1 MSIKDHGTASSFGV
15 LLACC
20 LSVTAL
26 AQDATEAPGEGSAAV
41 IEEIFVTATK
51 RGAVAAQ
58 DVAYNISVVNGEFL
72 DDVGADD
79 FYGFAR
85 RTGIQA
91 EDEGPGEK
99 RFIIRGVNLAG
110 SASVGL
116 YYDDIPTTGFGQGG
130 NGDGQPDFRVVDL
143 ERIEILR
150 GPQGTLYGAGSVG
163 GTVRFVTNKPNM
175 REFEGSLSA
184 DFAGVGQG
192 GGANYAFDGMIDIPL
207 VEDRLGLRV
216 VGFWMDRDG
225 VTDNLFL
232 GIDGTNYQEVDGG
245 RAILRWNATDALTV
259 TGSYWR
265 QNTEVGD
272 RPEWNPLCNP
282 AVHVC
287 YVNPAVGTEPPDS
300 TAITTSSNSRRLS
313 TQGTVTPYI
322 GDMDIYSLNVQHEFD
337 FGTFT
342 SATSWF
348 IRDVNTAFEGSDF
361 SGGRFF
367 SPDSVLPVGTAQDTE
382 QFSQELLFSSRLG
395 GPFNFVAGFFHQSR
409 ESLFRQRAAV
419 VAPAP
424 GLTGL
429 DLLYE
434 GQPKESFVNT
444 LWFLENIVGI
454 PGVLASLGSGVIF
467 DTQFERDFT
476 HTAVFG
482 EVNWQVAERFMLDFG
497 VRWFDLDNEI
507 EETKLLKPDF
517 TNLLLGVPLAEANQ
531 SSSFSDTILKVTA
544 SFDFTDDI
552 LGYAT
557 WSEGFREGGVNPL
570 RTAEFL
576 PIGFEPDTV
585 TNYEAG
591 LKMDLLDRQ
600 LVVNT
605 AFYLVEIEN
614 LQVFVPDPTGLFFL
628 FLNLEEG
635 GADIKGFELEVTYAP
650 FAIAGLQAQ
659 FGAQWA
665 DAEYTADIPGLNP
678 DGSLGVGDPER
689 NGRDGDPLEQVGD
702 WTLSGNIQ
710 YGFPAFGRQAFV
722 MLDWSYTGEAF
733 SDDNPRSPF
742 GDDVGDYHL
751 VGLRLG
757 VSGEEW
763 GGWSAT
769 LYANNLFDE
778 DGLITY
784 EDRKEFFPDIRP
796 NSPTYIT
803 TYPRTIGLN
812 LSKTF

>member
-1 MSIKDHGTASSFGV
+1 MSVNIHKTAFG
-15 LLACC
+15 LGAFFASCLAA
-20 LSVTAL
+20 TAL
-26 AQDATEAPGEGSAAV
+26 AQDASEAPSEAPH
-41 IEEIFVTATK
+41 IEEVFVTATK

-79 FYGFAR
+79 FYGFSR

-116 YYDDIPTTGFGQGG
+116 YYDDIPTTGWGTGSG
-130 NGDGQPDFRVVDL
+130 EGQPDFRVVDL

-163 GTVRFVTNKPNM
+163 GTIRFVTNKPNM
-175 REFEGSLSA
+175 REFEGNINA
-184 DFAGVGQG
+184 DFAGVSQG
-192 GGANYAFDGMIDIPL
+192 GGANYAFDGVIDLPL
-207 VEDRLGLRV
+207 VQDRLGLRM

-225 VTDNLFL
+225 ITDNPFL
-232 GIDGTNYQEVDGG
+232 DIKGANYQEIDGG
-245 RAILRWNATDALTV
+245 RAILRWDATEALTI
-259 TGSYWR
+259 TSSYWR

-272 RPEWNPLCNP
+272 RPEWNPVCNP

-287 YVNPAVGTEPPDS
+287 YINPGAGAEPPDS
-300 TAITTSSNSRRLS
+300 TAIVTSSNSRRIS

-322 GDMDIYSLNVQHEFD
+322 GDMDIYSLDVSHEFD
-337 FGTFT
+337 FGTLT
-342 SATSWF
+342 STTSLF
-348 IRDVNTAFEGSDF
+348 IRDVNTAFESSDI
-361 SGGRFF
+361 SVGQFF
-367 SPDSVLPVGTAQDTE
+367 SPDSVLAVGTAQDTE
-382 QFSQELLFSSRLG
+382 QFSKELLFSSRFG
-395 GPFNFVAGFFHQSR
+395 GPFNFVAGFFYQSR
-409 ESLFRQRAAV
+409 DSLFRQRATV
-419 VAPAP
+419 VAPLP
-424 GLTGL
+424 GRTGL
-429 DLLYE
+429 ELVYDEL
-434 GQPKESFVNT
+434 QPQESFLNT

-454 PGVLASLGSGVIF
+454 PGVLDSLGSGAIF
-467 DTQFERDFT
+467 DTQMEQDFT
-476 HTAVFG
+476 NTALFG
-482 EVNWQVAERFMLDFG
+482 EVNWQVMDRLMLDFG
-497 VRWFDLDNEI
+497 LRWFDLDNDIDEV
-507 EETKLLKPDF
+507 KLLKPDF
-517 TNLLLGVPLAEANQ
+517 SNLLLGVPLAEASQ
-531 SSSFSDTILKVTA
+531 SSSFSDTIFKITA
-544 SFDFTDDI
+544 SFDFSEDI

-576 PIGFEPDTV
+576 PIGFEPDKV

-591 LKMDLLDRQ
+591 LKMALLDRQ
-600 LVVNT
+600 LMVNT
-605 AFYLVEIEN
+605 AFYFVEIEN
-614 LQVFVPDPTGLFFL
+614 LQVSVSDPTGLFSL
-628 FLNLEEG
+628 FLNLDEG
-635 GADIKGFELEVTYAP
+635 GADVKGFELEVTYAP
-650 FAIAGLQAQ
+650 FAVTGLQAQ

-678 DGSLGVGDPER
+678 DGSLGGGDAER
-689 NGRDGDPLEQVGD
+689 DGRDGDPLEQVGD
-702 WTLSGNIQ
+702 WTLSANIQ
-710 YGFPAFGRQAFV
+710 YGFQALGRQAFV

-742 GDDVGDYHL
+742 GTDVGGYHL
-751 VGLRLG
+751 MGLRLG
-757 VSGEEW
+757 LRGEEW

-796 NSPTYIT
+796 NGPTLIT

>member
-1 MSIKDHGTASSFGV
+1 MFKDANFRFPLDLALCLGVFFAFPAS
-15 LLACC
+15 
-20 LSVTAL
+20 
-26 AQDATEAPGEGSAAV
+26 AQDEREGDAV
-41 IEEIFVTATK
+41 LEEVIVTATK

-58 DVAYNISVVNGEFL
+58 DVAYNVSVVNGEFL
-72 DDVGADD
+72 DELGADD

-110 SASVGL
+110 STSVGL
-116 YYDDIPTTGFGQGG
+116 YYDDIATSGWGQAG
-130 NGDGQPDFRVVDL
+130 NGDGQPEFRVLDL

-192 GGANYAFDGMIDIPL
+192 GGTNYAFDGVIDIPL
-207 VEDRLGLRV
+207 VEDRLGLRA
-216 VGFWMDRDG
+216 VGFWVDRDG
-225 VTDNLFL
+225 ITDNLFL
-232 GIDGTNYQEVDGG
+232 GIDGANYQEIDGG
-245 RAILRWNATDALTV
+245 RAILRWQPMDELIITS
-259 TGSYWR
+259 SYWR

-287 YVNPAVGTEPPDS
+287 YLDPAVGTEPSDS
-300 TAITTSSNSRRLS
+300 TAITRSSNGRRIS
-313 TQGTVTPYI
+313 TQGTVTPYV
-322 GDMDIYSLNVQHEFD
+322 GDLEIYSFDVLHEFS
-337 FGTFT
+337 FGTLT
-342 SATSWF
+342 STTSWF
-348 IRDVNTAFEGSDF
+348 IRDVNAAFESSDF
-361 SGGRFF
+361 SAGQFF

-382 QFSQELLFSSRLG
+382 QFNKELLFSSRFG
-395 GPFNFVAGFFHQSR
+395 GPVNFVAGLFYQR
-409 ESLFRQRAAV
+409 RDSLFRQRAAV
-419 VAPAP
+419 VAPLP
-424 GLTGL
+424 GRTGL
-429 DLLYE
+429 ELLYDE
-434 GQPKESFVNT
+434 VQPQESFVNT
-444 LWFLENIVGI
+444 LWFLENIVGV
-454 PGVLASLGSGVIF
+454 PGVLANLGSGVIF
-467 DTQFERDFT
+467 DTQFEQEFSNL
-476 HTAVFG
+476 AVFG
-482 EVNWQVAERFMLDFG
+482 EVNWQVTERLALDFG
-497 VRWFDLDNEI
+497 LRWFDLDNDI

-517 TNLLLGVPLAEANQ
+517 SNLLLGVPLAEANQ
-531 SSSFSDTILKVTA
+531 SSSFSDTIFKVTA
-544 SFDFTDDI
+544 SFDFNEDV

-576 PIGFEPDTV
+576 PIGFEPDRA

-600 LVVNT
+600 LTVNT
-605 AFYLVEIEN
+605 AFYFVEIEN
-614 LQVFVPDPTGLFFL
+614 LQVFVPDPTGLFNL
-628 FLNLEEG
+628 FLNLEDG
-635 GADIKGFELEVTYAP
+635 GAEIKGFELEATYAP
-650 FAIAGLQAQ
+650 FSIPGLQAQ
-659 FGAQWA
+659 FGAQWT

-678 DGSLGVGDPER
+678 DGSIGMGDPER
-689 NGRDGDPLEQVGD
+689 DGRKGDPLEQVGD
-702 WTLSGNIQ
+702 WTLSGNLH
-710 YGFPAFGRQAFV
+710 YRFPAFDRQAFV

-742 GDDVGDYHL
+742 GSEVGGYHL

-757 VSGEEW
+757 LSGEDW
-763 GGWSAT
+763 GGWAAT
-769 LYANNLFDE
+769 LYANNLFNE

-784 EDRKEFFPDIRP
+784 EDRKEFFPNLRP
-796 NSPTYIT
+796 NSPTLIT

>member
-1 MSIKDHGTASSFGV
+1 MRFSNKKSPILGV
-15 LLACC
+15 VLAIG
-20 LSVTAL
+20 LAAGAL
-26 AQDATEAPGEGSAAV
+26 AEDASDAPEGYLLMEEV
-41 IEEIFVTATK
+41 IVTGTK

-58 DVAYNISVVNGEFL
+58 DVPYNISVVNGEFL
-72 DDVGADD
+72 DEVGTDD

-110 SASVGL
+110 STSVGL
-116 YYDDIPTTGFGQGG
+116 YYDDVATSGWGQGG
-130 NGDGQPDFRVVDL
+130 NGDGQPDFRVLDL

-163 GTVRFVTNKPNM
+163 GTIRFVTNKPNM
-175 REFEGSLSA
+175 REFEGGLNA

-192 GGANYAFDGMIDIPL
+192 GGANYAFDGVIDIPL
-207 VEDRLGLRV
+207 VEDRLGLRA
-216 VGFWMDRDG
+216 VGFWVDRDG

-232 GIDGTNYQEVDGG
+232 GIDGTNYQEIDGG
-245 RAILRWNATDALTV
+245 RAILRWQATDDLMI

-272 RPEWNPLCNP
+272 RPEWNPLCDP

-287 YVNPAVGTEPPDS
+287 YVNPAVGTEPSDS
-300 TAITTSSNSRRLS
+300 TAVTRSSNSRRIS

-337 FGTFT
+337 FGTLT
-342 SATSWF
+342 STSSWF
-348 IRDVNTAFEGSDF
+348 FRDVNTAFEGSDF
-361 SGGRFF
+361 AAGRFF
-367 SPDSVLPVGTAQDTE
+367 TPDSVLPVGTAQDTE
-382 QFSQELLFSSRLG
+382 QFSQELLFSSRFG
-395 GPFNFVAGFFHQSR
+395 GPFNFVAGFFYQSR
-409 ESLFRQRAAV
+409 ESLFRQRAAMA
-419 VAPAP
+419 APLP
-424 GLTGL
+424 GRTGL
-429 DLLYE
+429 ELLYDE
-434 GQPKESFVNT
+434 LQPQQSYLMT
-444 LWFLENIVGI
+444 LWVLENVVGV
-454 PGVLASLGSGVIF
+454 PGVQDSLGSGVIF

-476 HTAVFG
+476 NTAVFG
-482 EVNWQVAERFMLDFG
+482 EANWQVTDRFSLDFG
-497 VRWFDLDNEI
+497 VRWFDLDNDI
-507 EETKLLKPDF
+507 VETKLLKPDF
-517 TNLLLGVPLAEANQ
+517 SNLLLGVPLAEANQ
-531 SSSFSDTILKVTA
+531 SSSFSDTIFKVTA
-544 SFDFTDDI
+544 SYDFNEDV
-552 LGYAT
+552 LGYVT

-591 LKMDLLDRQ
+591 LKMNLLDRQ
-600 LVVNT
+600 LLVNT
-605 AFYLVEIEN
+605 AFYFVEIEN
-614 LQVFVPDPTGLFFL
+614 LQVSVSDPTGLFAL

-635 GADIKGFELEVTYAP
+635 GADVMGFELEATYAP

-659 FGAQWA
+659 FGLQWA

-678 DGSLGVGDPER
+678 DGSLGAGDPER
-689 NGRDGDPLEQVGD
+689 DGRKGDPLEQVGD
-702 WTLSGNIQ
+702 WTLSANVR
-710 YGFPAFGRQAFV
+710 YEFPALGRPAFV

-742 GDDVGDYHL
+742 GGDVGDYHL

-757 VSGEEW
+757 LSGEEW

-769 LYANNLFDE
+769 LYANNLFNE

-796 NSPTYIT
+796 NSPTLIT
-803 TYPRTIGLN
+803 TYPRTIGLS

>member
-1 MSIKDHGTASSFGV
+1 MRGKVGV
-15 LLACC
+15 FLAGC
-20 LSVTAL
+20 VAATAL
-26 AQDATEAPGEGSAAV
+26 AEAPAEGPV
-41 IEEIFVTATK
+41 IEEVFVTATK

-58 DVAYNISVVNGEFL
+58 DVAHNISVVNGEFL
-72 DDVGADD
+72 DNVGADD

-116 YYDDIPTTGFGQGG
+116 YYDDIPTTGWGQRG
-130 NGDGQPDFRVVDL
+130 NGDGQPDFRIVDL

-163 GTVRFVTNKPNM
+163 GTIRYVTKKPNM
-175 REFEGSLSA
+175 REFEGGINA

-192 GGANYAFDGMIDIPL
+192 GGANYAFDGVIDLPL

-225 VTDNLFL
+225 VIDNLFL
-232 GIDGTNYQEVDGG
+232 DIDGANYQEVDGG
-245 RAILRWNATDALTV
+245 RAIVRWRPTDELTI

-282 AVHVC
+282 AMHVC
-287 YVNPAVGTEPPDS
+287 YVNPAVGTEPLGS
-300 TAITTSSNSRRLS
+300 TAVTRSSNSRRIS

-322 GDMDIYSLNVQHEFD
+322 GDMDIYAFDVLHEFD
-337 FGTFT
+337 FGILNST
-342 SATSWF
+342 TSWF
-348 IRDVNTAFEGSDF
+348 IRDVNAAFESSDF
-361 SGGRFF
+361 SAGRFM
-367 SPDSVLPVGTAQDTE
+367 SPDSVLAVGTAQDTK
-382 QFSQELLFSSRLG
+382 QFNKELLFSSRFG
-395 GPFNFVAGFFHQSR
+395 GPLNFVAGFFYQTR

-419 VAPAP
+419 VAPLP
-424 GLTGL
+424 GRSGL
-429 DLLYE
+429 ELLYDE
-434 GQPKESFVNT
+434 VRPQESFVNT
-444 LWFLENIVGI
+444 MWFLENVAGI
-454 PGVLASLGSGVIF
+454 PGVLAGLGSGLIF
-467 DTQFERDFT
+467 DTQFEQEFSNM
-476 HTAVFG
+476 AAFG
-482 EVNWQVAERFMLDFG
+482 ELNWQVTERFQFDFG
-497 VRWFDLDNEI
+497 VRWFDLDNDI

-517 TNLLLGVPLAEANQ
+517 SNLLLGVPIAEANQ
-531 SSSFSDTILKVTA
+531 SSSFSDTIFKATA

-576 PIGFEPDTV
+576 PIGFEPDRV
-585 TNYEAG
+585 ANYEAG

-600 LVVNT
+600 LLVNT
-605 AFYLVEIEN
+605 TFYVIEIEN
-614 LQVFVPDPTGLFFL
+614 LQVSVPDPTGLFFL
-628 FLNLEEG
+628 FLNLEDG
-635 GADIKGFELEVTYAP
+635 GAKVKGFELEVAYAP
-650 FAIAGLQAQ
+650 FAVAGLQAQ

-678 DGSLGVGDPER
+678 DGSLGMGDPER
-689 NGRDGDPLEQVGD
+689 DGRDGDPLEQVGD
-702 WTLSGNIQ
+702 WTLSANVQ
-710 YGFPAFGRQAFV
+710 YAFPAFGRQAFV

-742 GDDVGDYHL
+742 GGDLGGYHL

-763 GGWSAT
+763 GGWSVT

-778 DGLITY
+778 DGVIAY
-784 EDRKEFFPDIRP
+784 EDRKEFFPDLRP
-796 NSPTYIT
+796 ISPTLIT